1 MLPVKQRPYVKCLY
15 VSKFVTRAGNRVQY
29 DIALITV
36 GDKYIEY
43 EIVIR
48 QKQLTFWVLQRLRQ
62 LFSNYRMDSH
72 TDVVISDTM
81 DQYDPMT
88 MYLQAVSAWIGFMVH
103 AVSFENIFS
112 RICSRYYKI
121 LRNTN
126 GEYSNPGPNANA
138 CVMRQKLWRGLVGKR
153 VCPWI
158 TEEYDTKISRLSET
172 KKYKKQMVRIGALYV
187 LIKCCQREYDRNSNA
202 KKQLL

>member
-88 MYLQAVSAWIGFMVH
+88 MYL
-103 AVSFENIFS
+103 
-112 RICSRYYKI
+112 
-121 LRNTN
+121 
-126 GEYSNPGPNANA
+126 
-138 CVMRQKLWRGLVGKR
+138 
-153 VCPWI
+153 
-158 TEEYDTKISRLSET
+158 
-172 KKYKKQMVRIGALYV
+172 
-187 LIKCCQREYDRNSNA
+187 
-202 KKQLL
+202 